1 MTIMKVYRDASGIV
15 INIGEWDLMA
25 ETLEDGEQVIH
36 NPVPDGATYTDEPV
50 SQRADG
56 GLEVTAS

>member
-1 MTIMKVYRDASGIV
+1 MKIMKVYRDASGAV

-25 ETLEDGEQVIH
+25 ETLEDGEVAIH
-36 NPVPDGATYTDEPV
+36 NPVPDGATSADEPV
-50 SQRADG
+50 GERADG